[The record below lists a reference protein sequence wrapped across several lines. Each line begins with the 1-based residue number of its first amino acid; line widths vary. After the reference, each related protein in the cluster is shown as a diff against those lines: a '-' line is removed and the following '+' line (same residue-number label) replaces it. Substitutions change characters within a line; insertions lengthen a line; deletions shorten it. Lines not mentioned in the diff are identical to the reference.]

1 MFATLRLT
9 SAILALA
16 CMAHGASPAA
26 PAAAPTSWA
35 VAVADSIISR
45 NPGTP
50 RDRLARWSYVTGYT
64 LNGIEMVAQSTGDP
78 KYWDFI
84 KRVMDQFIDEKGNLK
99 GVRLESLDNTMP
111 GNIVVGLYERTHDER
126 YRTAAGQIRAAFDKF
141 PRNSDGGFW
150 HNQTLTGEMWVDG
163 VFMGQMPLIRYGHSI
178 GDAEYCFNEAA
189 RQIIAFAHHG
199 AKGASG
205 LYYHAWAEKPE
216 LPVVIGSHRP
226 AQPTHWADPKT
237 GLSSEVWSE
246 GLGWYA
252 LILAETLAVMPKD
265 HPQLGEVLDIYTRL
279 AAGLKRTQDA
289 KSGRWF
295 QVVDKG
301 ERPDNWTD
309 NSGSAMFTYSI
320 ERGIE
325 LGLLNRAEYGPVVSK
340 GYQGIV
346 ANAKINE
353 QGLVDIYS
361 ACEGLCVQASYA
373 DYINYPKAVNGNEAV
388 AGFLWATA
396 IVEKPAARKAK

>member
-189 RQIIAFAHHG
+189 RQIIAFARHG
-199 AKGASG
+199 AKGSSG

-265 HPQLGEVLDIYTRL
+265 HPQRGEVLDIYTRL
-279 AAGLKRTQDA
+279 AAGLKRTQEP

-301 ERPDNWTD
+301 DRPDNWTD

-325 LGLLNRAEYGPVVSK
+325 LGLLNRTEYGPVVSK

>member
-1 MFATLRLT
+1 M
-9 SAILALA
+9 AL
-16 CMAHGASPAA
+16 GAQPAA
-26 PAAAPTSWA
+26 PAAAPKSWA
-35 VAVADSIISR
+35 VAIADSIMSR

-50 RDRLARWSYVTGYT
+50 RDRLAHWSYVTGYT
-64 LNGIEMVAQSTGDP
+64 LNGIEMVARSTGDP

-84 KRVMDQFIDEKGNLK
+84 KRVMDQFIDEKGRLK
-99 GVRLESLDNTMP
+99 GVSLESLDSTMP
-111 GNIVVGLYERTHDER
+111 GNIVVGLWERTHDER
-126 YRTAAGQIRAAFDKF
+126 YRAAAGEVRRAFDKF

-150 HNQTLTGEMWVDG
+150 HSRTLPGEMWVDG

-189 RQIIAFAHHG
+189 KQIVLFARHG
-199 AKGASG
+199 LKGTSG

-216 LPVVIGSHRP
+216 LPVVIGDHRP
-226 AQPTHWADPKT
+226 SQPTHWADPKT

-252 LILAETLAVMPKD
+252 LVLAETLAVLPKD
-265 HPQLGEVLDIYTRL
+265 HPQRGEVLDIYTRL
-279 AAGLKRTQDA
+279 AAGLKRTQDP

-301 ERPDNWTD
+301 DRADNWTD

-320 ERGIE
+320 QRGIE
-325 LGLLNRAEYGPVVSK
+325 LGLLKQAEYGAVAAK
-340 GYQGIV
+340 GYRGIV
-346 ANAKINE
+346 ENAKIDDR
-353 QGLVDIYS
+353 GLVDIYS
-361 ACEGLCVQASYA
+361 ACQGLCVQASYA
-373 DYINYPKAVNGNEAV
+373 AYIDYPRTVNANEAV

-396 IVEKPAARKAK
+396 IVEKPGARRTK